1 MIKILIADTDID
13 NAKNFNS
20 FIKTNYPLIKNIK
33 TITDSTKNIFNFL
46 INYTP
51 EIIIADVKFFGIS
64 SYQTMKSIYELYPK
78 TKIILYGT
86 INEAEYLK
94 KFMEFGVINY
104 MYRPVKPNELKK
116 AIDNVIYLLKSD
128 DLKQKEE
135 DTLKVEYL
143 EDIKLFEEKFL
154 NNLLQGYLKDDN
166 EIYRSFKY
174 FNFEFK
180 ENYCVFIV
188 RIQHFKKIILTL
200 DEMEKHLLIFKVL
213 NTVNKNINIKTCKAT
228 ISNLNTLSVI
238 MSGDLKLE
246 DIVAQCEKIKNS
258 IFEDMQIRVTMGV
271 GRIYEKP
278 SDIPISYN
286 EANGAI
292 RYRFYL
298 GNYSII
304 PIYFVEPLNNI
315 TYRYPLEKEER
326 LVYTAVIGEYD
337 YCKILL
343 DEIFSALRD
352 CGELPDKIVPKIIMD
367 ILISISRFA
376 SEQNVLVN
384 NKFSSFFSFK
394 ECLEIKNLEE
404 AYLFLDSALKNF
416 CGYVVS
422 EHEKKEAKLF
432 EDAKEYLKLKYY
444 ENISLA
450 KVALYLGTTPEY
462 LNNIFKKIGEK
473 SFFEYAI
480 FFRLEV
486 AKKYMRET
494 DLDDEMIALKVGY
507 MDAKHFRSVFKQ
519 YEYMNTNEYRIRSN
533 PLNL

>member
-1 MIKILIADTDID
+1 MIKILIADVDME
-13 NAKNFNS
+13 NVKNFNN

-33 TITDSTKNIFNFL
+33 AINDPTKNIFNYL
-46 INYTP
+46 INDTP
-51 EIIIADVKFFGIS
+51 EIIIADIKFFGLS
-64 SYQTMKSIYELYPK
+64 SYQTMKTIYELYPK
-78 TKIILYGT
+78 IKVILYGT
-86 INEAEYLK
+86 LNESEYLK
-94 KFMEFGVINY
+94 KFMDFGVINY
-104 MYRPVKPNELKK
+104 MYRPVKPSELKK
-116 AIDNVIYLLKSD
+116 ALDNVIYLLRSD
-128 DLKQKEE
+128 DLKKKEE
-135 DTLKVEYL
+135 DTLKGEYL

-154 NNLLQGYLKDDN
+154 NNLLQGYLRDDS

-174 FNFEFK
+174 FNFEFT

-213 NTVNKNINIKTCKAT
+213 NTVNKNINTKTCKAT
-228 ISNLNTLSVI
+228 ISNFNSLSVI

-246 DIVAQCEKIKNS
+246 DIVTQCEKIKNS
-258 IFEDMQIRVTMGV
+258 IFEDMQIRVTIGV

-286 EANGAI
+286 EAIGAL

-298 GNYSII
+298 GNYTII

-315 TYRYPLEKEER
+315 TYRYPLEKEKR

-337 YCKILL
+337 YCKVLL

-376 SEQNVLVN
+376 SEQNILVN

-416 CGYVVS
+416 CGYVVL
-422 EHEKKEAKLF
+422 EHEKKEEKLF
-432 EDAKEYLKLKYY
+432 EDAKKYLKQWYY
-444 ENISLA
+444 ENISLS
-450 KVALYLGTTPEY
+450 KVAINLGTTPEY
-462 LNNIFKKIGEK
+462 LNNIFKKIGDK
-473 SFFEYAI
+473 SFFEYAV

-494 DLDDEMIALKVGY
+494 EFDDEVIALKVGY

-519 YEYMNTNEYRIRSN
+519 QENLNTIEYRSKAKE
-533 PLNL
+533 